1 MKSVD
6 NTFSPELI
14 NRIDERII
22 FHSLS
27 EEDIFEIIDLQL
39 ASLHDNLSK
48 IGFFPLI
55 NLKINLLIKNYYQTV
70 VTILTKTL

>member
-14 NRIDERII
+14 NRIDEKIV

-39 ASLHDNLSK
+39 ASLQDNLSK
-48 IGFFPLI
+48 IG
-55 NLKINLLIKNYYQTV
+55 LKIRVSVAAKRLLGKRVIV
-70 VTILTKTL
+70 SSL